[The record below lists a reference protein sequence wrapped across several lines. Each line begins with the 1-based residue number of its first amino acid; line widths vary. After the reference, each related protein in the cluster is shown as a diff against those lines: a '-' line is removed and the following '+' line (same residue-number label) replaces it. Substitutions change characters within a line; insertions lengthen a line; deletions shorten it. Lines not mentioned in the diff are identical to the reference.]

1 MTGEP
6 VFRGR
11 VRLFGDDV
19 NTDVLHPSRFFS
31 LDRLTVQAGLNEAAG
46 GGEGPWILVG
56 GRNFGYGS
64 SRETTIQALR
74 MGGVVG
80 VVARSVSRIFWRN
93 ALNAGLAVLAA
104 PEAPEAFAAEA
115 ELVLEPLAGR
125 ILAADGRLL
134 AEVAALKGWD
144 ADLLRAGGMQAL
156 LAAGALPLVP

>member
-1 MTGEP
+1 
-6 VFRGR
+6 
-11 VRLFGDDV
+11 
-19 NTDVLHPSRFFS
+19 
-31 LDRLTVQAGLNEAAG
+31 
-46 GGEGPWILVG
+46 
-56 GRNFGYGS
+56 
-64 SRETTIQALR
+64 